1 MSDLT
6 FDWFEHINKHPFAH
20 QLWLK
25 VLGSWA
31 HPVRREKFGLKN
43 GDAMRDMPLP
53 QAGVCDVVSDGDGL
67 GCSFVWDSKT
77 HHLKIEIRDDQQGSF
92 PIEWFYLNRETGAA
106 DSCND
111 ETEYSIPFKVF
122 DYLDLID
129 LENAAT
135 KIADIAKKAEPN
147 APQSPFHHRSLLR
160 RFLDWMRC

>member
-43 GDAMRDMPLP
+43 GDAMHDMPLP

-77 HHLKIEIRDDQQGSF
+77 HHLEIEMRDDQQGSF
-92 PIEWFYLNRETGAA
+92 PIEWFYLNRETNAYDGAY
-106 DSCND
+106 DGTED

-122 DYLDLID
+122 DYLDLIIA
-129 LENAAT
+129 ENAAT
-135 KIADIAKKAEPN
+135 PPQKETN
-147 APQSPFHHRSLLR
+147 APQTPPRSRSFLGRFIDWWLR
-160 RFLDWMRC
+160 N